1 MNRDIPHLR
10 FTKHAESRCQQ
21 RGIPRAVV
29 QVLYRFG
36 KRTYNEGA
44 EVYFMNKVSRQRAE
58 NDLSKEEFK
67 EVQKWFDV
75 YIVIESSL
83 IITVARRSKY
93 FKVDG

>member
-1 MNRDIPHLR
+1 MNTDHMPLR

-44 EVYFMNKVSRQRAE
+44 EVYFMNKVSRQRAK
-58 NDLSKEEFK
+58 NYLSKEEFK
-67 EVQKWFDV
+67 KVQKWLDV

-83 IITVARRSKY
+83 IITVARRGKC
-93 FKVDG
+93 FKVG

>member
-1 MNRDIPHLR
+1 MNIDTLPLR
-10 FTKHAESRCQQ
+10 FTKHAEARCQQ

-36 KRTYNEGA
+36 KRAYNEGA

-58 NDLSKEEFK
+58 NHLSKEEFK
-67 EVQKWFDV
+67 KVQKWLDV

-93 FKVDG
+93 FKVG